1 MYVYIYVSDYES
13 SYGCIKVQEPQISE
27 TTMCSE
33 PSSPPTPPGPG
44 WFSGS
49 TRFVA
54 CFLRQEKQV
63 PLYMYTYIYICMYIY
78 IQYDIYIYV
87 STCLSIHPSIHPSL
101 CLFSWSIS
109 YGQKSCRKGMD
120 LNRCMYKIRQQEKN
134 FRNSEGGDSS
144 TLRAHVR
151 VHVPKDT

>member
-33 PSSPPTPPGPG
+33 PSSPPTPPEPG

-63 PLYMYTYIYICMYIY
+63 SLYIYTYIYIYVCMYVYIY
-78 IQYDIYIYV
+78 IYPICMYVYIYV
-87 STCLSIHPSIHPSL
+87 STCLSIHPSIHPSIPL
-101 CLFSWSIS
+101 LVFLE
-109 YGQKSCRKGMD
+109 YF
-120 LNRCMYKIRQQEKN
+120 IRPEILPK
-134 FRNSEGGDSS
+134 RHGSE
-144 TLRAHVR
+144 
-151 VHVPKDT
+151 